1 MKRKQTRYTSEAQ
14 ILEAIDAAKS
24 KLEELRNEAIV
35 IKEWIRLN
43 RGEVGHLLGK
53 DDELRKIEDKV
64 RRIEDVRLPK
74 LKNALAEFR
83 TEVMPFTQDRGV
95 VLK

>member
-24 KLEELRNEAIV
+24 KLEELRKESLELTQEAKIGRFGGA
-35 IKEWIRLN
+35 KERLLKV
-43 RGEVGHLLGK
+43 EAA
-53 DDELRKIEDKV
+53 V

-74 LKNALAEFR
+74 LKSALAAFR
-83 TEVMPFTQDRGV
+83 TELMPFTQDRGV
-95 VLK
+95 VLQ